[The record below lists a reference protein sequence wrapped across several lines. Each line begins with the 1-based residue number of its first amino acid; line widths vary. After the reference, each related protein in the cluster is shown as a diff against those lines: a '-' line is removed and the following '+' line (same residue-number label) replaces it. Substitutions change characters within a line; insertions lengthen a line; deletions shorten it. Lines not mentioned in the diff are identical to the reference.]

1 MLGGEQRRNALQGSA
16 CIIAHHDIF
25 AHLYKVGQMGGN
37 VQPLRALTVGRT
49 VGQQFDAYSFADPVG
64 AGFQVVQKNFVQGFF
79 AVQAVFQLG
88 LAVTQPLPHAK
99 TQKLQDQITFALHGI
114 VKIRNFGTMLAFRR
128 QRSGQL
134 LVKTRGGN
142 AQRQAA
148 LAVIMPRKA
157 HQQVQLLGAAQRKRQ
172 IVQVIQQRKRFFR
185 GKIAVGVKRKQ
196 HMEQLGLVLGGG
208 IVEQALHHQL

>member
-1 MLGGEQRRNALQGSA
+1 
-16 CIIAHHDIF
+16 
-25 AHLYKVGQMGGN
+25 MGGD

-49 VGQQFDAYSFADPVG
+49 VGQQLDAHSLADPVG
-64 AGFQVVQKNFVQGFF
+64 AGFQVVQKNFVQGLF

-99 TQKLQDQITFALHGI
+99 TQKLQDQIAFALHGI

-148 LAVIMPRKA
+148 LVVIMPRKA
-157 HQQVQLLGAAQRKRQ
+157 H
-172 IVQVIQQRKRFFR
+172 
-185 GKIAVGVKRKQ
+185 
-196 HMEQLGLVLGGG
+196 
-208 IVEQALHHQL
+208 

>member
-1 MLGGEQRRNALQGSA
+1 MLGSEQRRNALQGSA

-25 AHLYKVGQMGGN
+25 AHLDKVGQMGGN
-37 VQPLRALTVGRT
+37 VQPLSALTVGRT
-49 VGQQFDAYSFADPVG
+49 VGQQLDAHGLADPVG
-64 AGFQVVQKNFVQGFF
+64 AGFQIVQKNFVQGFF
-79 AVQAVFQLG
+79 AVQAMFQLG

-128 QRSGQL
+128 QRSSQL

-172 IVQVIQQRKRFFR
+172 IVQVIQQRERFFPR
-185 GKIAVGVKRKQ
+185 KIAAGVKRKQ

-208 IVEQALHHQL
+208 IAEQALYHQL